1 MLIFATTSLVLT
13 FLVSLGIFAP
23 SIISTKLSPNWN
35 KQQWTTKSAAILAL
49 VGLLTTAAC
58 GGKSVEETA
67 VAEAEVVVP
76 LPLDSLFLDLTKK
89 DTFEYNQDPMMDGF
103 ISSSNGASQGYV
115 KEFIRNYGSNQLL
128 EAGLTLYEFADSTSA
143 RQSYDQQQKDHFSK
157 TIVDEDTGKE
167 KKNPF
172 LSKKIEIESIG
183 DDSFC
188 YKFVSPTVVVLYG
201 KYIIE
206 SDVSITIEDGV
217 RVVGP
222 FTMMNS
228 FLDNDFTL
236 GKSVEIAKKQ
246 VEKLKSLNHR

>member
-1 MLIFATTSLVLT
+1 MLVMTTACLLLTLILSFGFIFPSTIPPKLSLIWTNRQSSTKYLAV
-13 FLVSLGIFAP
+13 FAAVSL
-23 SIISTKLSPNWN
+23 L
-35 KQQWTTKSAAILAL
+35 AA
-49 VGLLTTAAC
+49 AAC
-58 GGKSVEETA
+58 SGKSSEETA
-67 VAEAEVVVP
+67 VAEDDAFVP
-76 LPLDSLFLDLTKK
+76 LPIDSLFLDLTKK
-89 DTFEYNQDPMMDGF
+89 DTFEYNPDPILDGF
-103 ISSSNGASQGYV
+103 ITSSNGASQAYV

-143 RQSYDQQQKDHFSK
+143 RQSFDQQQKDHFSK

-167 KKNPF
+167 KRNPF
-172 LSKKIEIESIG
+172 LSEKIEIESIG
-183 DDSFC
+183 DESFC

-201 KYIIE
+201 KYLIE

>member
-49 VGLLTTAAC
+49 VCLLTTAAC

-67 VAEAEVVVP
+67 VAEAEVFVP

-157 TIVDEDTGKE
+157 TIVDEDTG
-167 KKNPF
+167 
-172 LSKKIEIESIG
+172 
-183 DDSFC
+183 
-188 YKFVSPTVVVLYG
+188 
-201 KYIIE
+201 
-206 SDVSITIEDGV
+206 
-217 RVVGP
+217 
-222 FTMMNS
+222 
-228 FLDNDFTL
+228 
-236 GKSVEIAKKQ
+236 
-246 VEKLKSLNHR
+246 